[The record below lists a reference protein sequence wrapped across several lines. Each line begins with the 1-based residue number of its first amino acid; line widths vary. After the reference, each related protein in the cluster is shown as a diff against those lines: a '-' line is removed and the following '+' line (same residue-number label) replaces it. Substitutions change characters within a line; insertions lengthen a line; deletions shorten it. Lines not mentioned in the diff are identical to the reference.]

1 MATPTT
7 VKLEIPSQVKLI
19 DLVHSATEKMAEV
32 AGFDE
37 DDALNLGL
45 AVREATINAIVHG
58 NGQDPTKKVDVVLRF
73 DQNEFSAAVR
83 DYGGGFDP
91 DATPDPTAGAN
102 LLMTSGRGLLL
113 IRAFVDDVEFQRRS
127 AGMEIKMTKRK
138 KDSTDSED

>member
-19 DLVHSATEKMAEV
+19 DLIHSATEKMAEV
-32 AGFDE
+32 AGFEE

-45 AVREATINAIVHG
+45 AVREAAINAIVHG
-58 NGQDPTKKVDVVLRF
+58 NGQDPTKKVDVVLQF
-73 DQNEFSAAVR
+73 DQNVFSAAVR

-91 DATPDPTAGAN
+91 DATPDPTEGEN

-113 IRAFVDDVEFQRRS
+113 IRAFVDEVEFQRKS
-127 AGMEIKMTKRK
+127 DGMEISMTKKRK
-138 KDSTDSED
+138 ESSTTED